1 MRWLLALLCLCQLTA
16 VSIDGPASARATV
29 GTAFACAVLTT
40 GTVSSFNATG
50 LPAGLSLDAA
60 SGRISGTPTADGAF
74 SVLVGASDGASSTSA
89 TISIVVDTAGTDRVT
104 NIGQYAF
111 TVNSAGSFLLTS
123 ATATPAFVLG
133 GVPAG
138 MFDDSAGLISG
149 TPLIEGVFNIEA
161 SADGGL
167 TATSMIF
174 QVLPAQIGSPVFTLP
189 VQPLAAIGAP
199 FACWIHADGASDFS
213 ANDLPAW
220 LTLDTSLGRLA
231 GTPTTGS
238 SHANI
243 RVTAV
248 SGASAA
254 TTMLAIPVFTPVSG
268 AAVPTSPVV
277 LDTTIGSGLG
287 WSALAGI
294 DATWATQGLPAGLLL
309 DSSTGLLT
317 GATESAAYDDVL
329 LTATTIATGDTVVT
343 TMAIRTYPAATGAPV
358 ILGLPPPTLTVG
370 APAAIAIA
378 TSGGTPTSYGIL
390 DPSGIFTV
398 GSDGILRGTPTSA
411 GAIALRVNAL
421 NASGSAVTTI
431 MAVVR
436 TATAAAPLP
445 GLPVSWSATSGSAFA
460 CALTATGTTSNWT
473 ASGLPNDLLLAPAVG
488 RITGTPIPLGPANVL
503 ISSSNGSGSNASHAV
518 ITVATAATGAPVIAE
533 AGPWFM
539 TVGQTTAF
547 QLIDSSGSATWTIP
561 VLPTGLAVTTDGAIT
576 GTPTATGTWQ
586 PEITAV
592 RSSLSA
598 VTTGLM
604 VVNAATAGAPLITS
618 ELVMTGTVGSAFA
631 ATITASGSPNE
642 YTATPRPAWLS
653 LDALTGQLSGTPD
666 AAGSFVLQLSARNAA
681 GTVRTVAVLNI
692 SAAPSS
698 GGGTTP
704 PASSGQVGGISGGG
718 CGAGAAGLLL
728 ALGLGCRLR
737 RRTTPR

>member
-1 MRWLLALLCLCQLTA
+1 MRWLLPLLCLCQLMA

-29 GTAFACAVLTT
+29 GAAFACAVLTT

-50 LPAGLSLDAA
+50 LPPGLSLDAA
-60 SGRISGTPTADGAF
+60 SGRISGTPTIDGSF
-74 SVLVGASDGASSTSA
+74 SVLVGASDGSSSSSA
-89 TISIVVDTAGTDRVT
+89 TISIVVDTAGTDRVA
-104 NIGQYAF
+104 NVGQYAL
-111 TVNSAGSFLLTS
+111 TVNSAASFRLTS
-123 ATATPAFVLG
+123 TTTTPAFVLSG
-133 GVPAG
+133 LPPG
-138 MFDDSAGLISG
+138 MFDDNAGLIIG
-149 TPLIEGVFNIEA
+149 TPLLEGIYNIEA
-161 SADGGL
+161 SADGSV

-174 QVLPAQIGSPVFTLP
+174 QVLPAQIGAPVFTIP
-189 VQPLAAIGAP
+189 VQPQAAIGAP

-231 GTPTTGS
+231 GTPTSGS
-238 SHANI
+238 GHANI
-243 RVTAV
+243 RITAV
-248 SGASAA
+248 SGAS
-254 TTMLAIPVFTPVSG
+254 TTTTILAIPVSTPVTG

-287 WSALAGI
+287 WSALAST
-294 DATWATQGLPAGLLL
+294 DATWSTQGLPAGLLL

-317 GATESAAYDDVL
+317 GSTESAAYEDVL
-329 LTATTIATGDTVVT
+329 LTATTIATGDLVVT
-343 TMAIRTYPAATGAPV
+343 TMAIRSYPATTGAPV
-358 ILGLPPPTLTVG
+358 VLGLPPPTLTVG

-378 TSGGTPTSYGIL
+378 TSGGTPTGYGIL

-398 GSDGILRGTPTSA
+398 GSDGILRGTPTTA

-421 NASGSAVTTI
+421 NTSGSAVTTI

-436 TATAAAPLP
+436 AATAAAPLP

-488 RITGTPIPLGPANVL
+488 RITGIPIPIGPANVL

-518 ITVATAATGAPVIAE
+518 ITVAEAAVGAPIIAE

-539 TVGQTTAF
+539 TVGQTTAI
-547 QLIDSSGSATWTIP
+547 QLIDSSGTAAWNVP
-561 VLPTGLAVTTDGAIT
+561 ALPTGLVASADGTIT
-576 GTPTATGTWQ
+576 GTPSATGTWQ
-586 PEITAV
+586 PELTAV
-592 RSSLSA
+592 RNSLSA
-598 VTTGLM
+598 VTTALM
-604 VVNAATAGAPLITS
+604 VVNAATSGAPLITS
-618 ELVMTGTVGSAFA
+618 ELEMAGTVGVAFT
-631 ATITASGSPNE
+631 ATITASGAPNE
-642 YTATPRPAWLS
+642 FTATPRPAWLN
-653 LDALTGQLSGTPD
+653 LDALTGLLSGTPD

-692 SAAPSS
+692 SAASS
-698 GGGTTP
+698 GGGGTTP
-704 PASSGQVGGISGGG
+704 PASGGQVGGISGGG
-718 CGAGAAGLLL
+718 CGAGAAGLLI
-728 ALGLGCRLR
+728 ALGFGCRLR